1 MTKQSL
7 KIKSLL
13 TLIQNYQSL
22 LFAADSQKYLSELF
36 NIAKTLDTNLLA
48 AQEEGR
54 NLRIAIVGQM
64 KAGKSSFLNALL
76 FPVDVLPKAATPMT
90 AALTRISYAEKPYA
104 EIEFYSVDDW
114 NGIAQSANEY
124 HAQYQAIEQQ
134 LSQQQQENTPKSL
147 FGNMKK
153 IVPNKPII
161 IDPAMIQSQIS
172 EELRSC
178 RELVDMAQQ
187 LNLKQ
192 YLGTTK
198 RIEATS
204 LQELANEL
212 KNYVGSQGK
221 FTAITKMFS
230 IYIDD
235 ERLRG
240 IEIYD
245 TPGFNDPVI
254 SRGQQTRTFLG
265 QCDVVFLLS
274 IVSQFLTVSD
284 LRLLREQLTASGI
297 DSKAV
302 FLVGSQR
309 DLVFRMDR
317 QILTSAKLAAQR
329 YPEDVR
335 PQATIAAMMQLLDQK
350 IQQMTETQIMQHLNN
365 PDLDDASK
373 ALLSVIQGSK
383 PRLISALTWRIAE
396 DLPKLSSELQEQYD
410 ALCFDTGLNFD
421 VEQLKAFSNIIHL
434 RKVIEQQ
441 KERKQELTQAKVALL
456 LQGVEQRT
464 QAIQQELLKLIKE
477 KIDLLDSQSIDQLNV
492 QKQLIEKNLKNGRS
506 KIEYTIHQESSTVNH
521 QVRALSLQLQSER
534 QSFIS
539 ISISEDKKI
548 EYEQYEK
555 SGFWAGV
562 GRFFGMGGYGTREKI
577 IVTPYAQVQDSI
589 EQIETFGNTA
599 VGQLQ
604 RSLNSI
610 IDMPKL
616 RKNIVIAAINLFDTS
631 DPDFDVDFFKLQ
643 VSQCLE
649 SYEPPKLNLNV
660 SQVIDNIVAQ
670 FGLGKVTNS
679 EIQQLKQAHHLA
691 ISTLSEHIVQLTKQ
705 AEQALERYFEGMQQI
720 LVNKIIGEIQNN
732 LQGLIEQIEQKE
744 NTLENLH
751 QFRLTLS
758 SLNIT
763 S

>member
-1 MTKQSL
+1 MQSST
-7 KIKSLL
+7 IEPLL
-13 TLIQNYQSL
+13 TLIQNYQSV
-22 LFAADSQKYLSELF
+22 LFTSDSQKYFSELS
-36 NIAKTLDTNLLA
+36 NIAKTLDTNLLV

-76 FPVDVLPKAATPMT
+76 FPIDVLPKAATPMT
-90 AALTRISYAEKPYA
+90 AALTRIGYAEKPYA
-104 EIEFYSVDDW
+104 EIEFYSVNDW
-114 NGIAQSANEY
+114 DSINQAAEEY
-124 HAQYQAIEQQ
+124 HIQYRAIEQQ
-134 LSQQQQENTPKSL
+134 LSQEAPESLPKSL
-147 FGNMKK
+147 FGNIKK
-153 IVPNKPII
+153 IVPNKPKN
-161 IDPAMIQSQIS
+161 IDPAIIQSKIS

-178 RELVDMAQQ
+178 RELVDMARQ
-187 LNLKQ
+187 LNLQQ
-192 YLGTTK
+192 YLGTKK

-204 LQELANEL
+204 LVELANEL

-230 IYIDD
+230 IYIND
-235 ERLRG
+235 ERLHG

-317 QILTSAKLAAQR
+317 QILTDAKLLAQR
-329 YPEDVR
+329 YPVEVR
-335 PQATIAAMMQLLDQK
+335 PQATISAMMQLLDKK
-350 IQQMTETQIMQHLNN
+350 IQQMTETQIKQHLSN
-365 PDLDDASK
+365 PDLDEASK
-373 ALLSVIQGSK
+373 ALLTVIQSTE
-383 PRLISALTWRIAE
+383 PHLISALTWRIAE
-396 DLPKLSSELQEQYD
+396 DLPNLSSELQEQYD
-410 ALCFDTGLNFD
+410 ALCFDTSFNFN
-421 VEQLKAFSNIIHL
+421 VEQLEQFSNIIEL

-441 KERKQELTQAKVALL
+441 KERKQELTQAKVTLL
-456 LQGVEQRT
+456 LEGVQQRT
-464 QAIQQELLKLIKE
+464 QAIQQELLKLVND
-477 KIDLLDSQSIDQLNV
+477 KIDLLDNQSIEQLNT
-492 QKQLIEKNLKNGRS
+492 QKQIIEKNMKNGRS
-506 KIEYTIHQESSTVNH
+506 KLEYTIHEESKAVSH
-521 QVRALSLQLQSER
+521 QVRGLSLQLQTER
-534 QSFIS
+534 QAFLS
-539 ISISEDKKI
+539 ISISEDRKI

-562 GRFFGMGGYGTREKI
+562 ARFFGVGGTGTREKV

-589 EQIETFGNTA
+589 EQIETFGRTA

-616 RKNIVIAAINLFDTS
+616 RKNIVMAAINLFDTS

-649 SYEPPKLNLNV
+649 SYEPPKLNLDV
-660 SQVIDNIVAQ
+660 SQVVDRIVDK
-670 FGLGKVTNS
+670 FGIGKVTNS
-679 EIQQLKQAHHLA
+679 EIQQLKQAHHQA
-691 ISTLSEHIVQLTKQ
+691 ISTLSEHVVQLTKQ
-705 AEQALERYFEGMQQI
+705 AEHDLEQYFESMQQI

-732 LQGLIEQIEQKE
+732 LQGLIEHIEQKE

-751 QFRLTLS
+751 QFRLKLS

>member
-1 MTKQSL
+1 MTTQSL
-7 KIKSLL
+7 KIKPLL
-13 TLIQNYQSL
+13 TLIQNHQSL
-22 LFAADSQKYLSELF
+22 LFVSDSQKYLSELSS
-36 NIAKTLDTNLLA
+36 IAKTLDTNLLA

-90 AALTRISYAEKPYA
+90 AALTRIGYAEKPYA
-104 EIEFYSVDDW
+104 EIEFYSRDDW

-124 HAQYQAIEQQ
+124 HIQYRAIEQQ
-134 LSQQQQENTPKSL
+134 LSQQQDNTPTSM

-153 IVPNKPII
+153 LVPNKPKI
-161 IDPAMIQSQIS
+161 IDPAIIQSKIS

-187 LNLKQ
+187 LNLQQ

-230 IYIDD
+230 IYIND
-235 ERLRG
+235 ERLQG

-254 SRGQQTRTFLG
+254 SRGQQTRAFLG

-309 DLVFRMDR
+309 DLVFRMDK
-317 QILTSAKLAAQR
+317 QILTDAKLMAQQH
-329 YPEDVR
+329 PVEVR
-335 PQATIAAMMQLLDQK
+335 PQATIAAMMRLLDQK

-365 PDLDDASK
+365 PDLDEASK
-373 ALLSVIQGSK
+373 ALLSVIQSSQ
-383 PRLISALTWRIAE
+383 PHLISALTWRIAE
-396 DLPKLSSELQEQYD
+396 DLPNLSSELQEQYD
-410 ALCFDTGLNFD
+410 ALCFDTGFNFN
-421 VEQLKAFSNIIHL
+421 VEQLKHFSNIIQL
-434 RKVIEQQ
+434 RQVIEQQ

-464 QAIQQELLKLIKE
+464 QAIQQELLKLVEE
-477 KIDLLDSQSIDQLNV
+477 KIHLLDSQSIDQLNA

-506 KIEYTIHQESSTVNH
+506 KVDYAIHQESTTVNH

-534 QSFIS
+534 QAFLS

-562 GRFFGMGGYGTREKI
+562 GRFFGVGGYGTREKV

-589 EQIETFGNTA
+589 EQIGAFGRTA

-616 RKNIVIAAINLFDTS
+616 RKNIVMAAINLFDTS

-649 SYEPPKLNLNV
+649 SYEPPRLNLDMNHV
-660 SQVIDNIVAQ
+660 VDNIVAK

-679 EIQQLKQAHHLA
+679 DIQQLKQAHHQA

-705 AEQALERYFEGMQQI
+705 AEQDLEQYFEKMQQI

-732 LQGLIEQIEQKE
+732 LQSLIQHIEQKE
-744 NTLENLH
+744 NTLEDLN
-751 QFRLTLS
+751 QFERQLS
-758 SLNIT
+758 SLNMT
-763 S
+763 

>member
-1 MTKQSL
+1 MQSST
-7 KIKSLL
+7 IEPLL
-13 TLIQNYQSL
+13 TLIQNYQSV
-22 LFAADSQKYLSELF
+22 LFTSDSQKYFSELS
-36 NIAKTLDTNLLA
+36 NIAKTLDTNLLV

-76 FPVDVLPKAATPMT
+76 FPIDVLPKAATPMT
-90 AALTRISYAEKPYA
+90 AALTRIGYAEKPYA
-104 EIEFYSVDDW
+104 EIEFYSVNDW
-114 NGIAQSANEY
+114 DSINQAAEEY
-124 HAQYQAIEQQ
+124 HIQYRAIEQQ
-134 LSQQQQENTPKSL
+134 LSQEAPESLPKSL
-147 FGNMKK
+147 FGNIKK
-153 IVPNKPII
+153 IVPNKPKN
-161 IDPAMIQSQIS
+161 IDPAIIQSKIS

-178 RELVDMAQQ
+178 RELVDMARQ
-187 LNLKQ
+187 LNLQQ
-192 YLGTTK
+192 YLGTKK

-204 LQELANEL
+204 LVELANEL

-230 IYIDD
+230 IYIND
-235 ERLRG
+235 ERLHG

-317 QILTSAKLAAQR
+317 QILTDAKLLAQR
-329 YPEDVR
+329 YPVEVR
-335 PQATIAAMMQLLDQK
+335 PQATISAMMQLLDKK
-350 IQQMTETQIMQHLNN
+350 IQQMTETQIKQHLSN
-365 PDLDDASK
+365 PDLDEASK
-373 ALLSVIQGSK
+373 ALLTVIQSTE
-383 PRLISALTWRIAE
+383 PHLISALTWRIAE
-396 DLPKLSSELQEQYD
+396 DLPNLSSELQEQYD
-410 ALCFDTGLNFD
+410 ALCFDTSFNFN
-421 VEQLKAFSNIIHL
+421 VEQLEQFSNIIEL

-441 KERKQELTQAKVALL
+441 KERKQELTQAKVTLL
-456 LQGVEQRT
+456 LEGVQQRT
-464 QAIQQELLKLIKE
+464 QAIQQELLKLVND
-477 KIDLLDSQSIDQLNV
+477 KIDLLDNQSIEQLNT
-492 QKQLIEKNLKNGRS
+492 QKQIIEKNMKNGRS
-506 KIEYTIHQESSTVNH
+506 KLEYTIHEESKAVSH
-521 QVRALSLQLQSER
+521 QVRGLSLQLQTER
-534 QSFIS
+534 QAFLS
-539 ISISEDKKI
+539 ISISEDRKI

-562 GRFFGMGGYGTREKI
+562 ARFFGVGGTGTREKV

-589 EQIETFGNTA
+589 EQIETFGRTA

-616 RKNIVIAAINLFDTS
+616 RKNIVMAAINLFDTS

-649 SYEPPKLNLNV
+649 SYEPPKLNLDV
-660 SQVIDNIVAQ
+660 SQVVDRIVDK
-670 FGLGKVTNS
+670 FGIGKVTNS
-679 EIQQLKQAHHLA
+679 EIQQLKQAHHQA
-691 ISTLSEHIVQLTKQ
+691 ISTLSEHVVQLTKQ
-705 AEQALERYFEGMQQI
+705 AEHDLEQYFESMQQI
-720 LVNKIIGEIQNN
+720 LVNQIIGEIQNN
-732 LQGLIEQIEQKE
+732 LQDLIEQIEQKE

>member
-1 MTKQSL
+1 MTNQSL

-13 TLIQNYQSL
+13 SQIQNHQSL
-22 LFAADSQKYLSELF
+22 LFASDSQKYLSELS
-36 NIAKTLDTNLLA
+36 NMEKTLDTNMRA

-90 AALTRISYAEKPYA
+90 AALTRIGYAEKPYA

-114 NGIAQSANEY
+114 SGIAQSAIEY
-124 HAQYQAIEQQ
+124 HTQYRTVEQQ
-134 LSQQQQENTPKSL
+134 LSQEEHEQTPISL

-153 IVPNKPII
+153 LVPNKPKVIE
-161 IDPAMIQSQIS
+161 PALIQSKIS

-187 LNLKQ
+187 LNTQ
-192 YLGTTK
+192 EYLGTKK
-198 RIEATS
+198 RIEAAS
-204 LQELANEL
+204 LEDLASEL

-230 IYIDD
+230 IYIND

-254 SRGQQTRTFLG
+254 SRGQQTRAFLG

-297 DSKAV
+297 DNKAV

-317 QILTSAKLAAQR
+317 QILTDAKLMAQQH
-329 YPEDVR
+329 PVEVR
-335 PQATIAAMMQLLDQK
+335 PQATIAAMMRLLDQK

-365 PDLDDASK
+365 PDLDEASK
-373 ALLSVIQGSK
+373 ALLSVIQSSK
-383 PRLISALTWRIAE
+383 PHLISALTWRIAE
-396 DLPKLSSELQEQYD
+396 DLPNLSSELQEQYD
-410 ALCFDTGLNFD
+410 ALCFDTSFNFNA
-421 VEQLKAFSNIIHL
+421 EQLKQFSNIIQL
-434 RKVIEQQ
+434 RQVIEQQ
-441 KERKQELTQAKVALL
+441 KERKQELTQAKVNLL
-456 LQGVEQRT
+456 LQGVDQRT
-464 QAIQQELLKLIKE
+464 QAIQQNLLELVE
-477 KIDLLDSQSIDQLNV
+477 DKIGLLDSQSIEQLNI

-506 KIEYTIHQESSTVNH
+506 KIEYAIHQESSTVNH

-534 QSFIS
+534 QAFLS
-539 ISISEDKKI
+539 ISISEDRKI

-555 SGFWAGV
+555 SGFWSGV
-562 GRFFGMGGYGTREKI
+562 ARFFGAGGYGTREKI

-679 EIQQLKQAHHLA
+679 EIQQLKQAHHQA

-720 LVNKIIGEIQNN
+720 LVNKIIGEIQIN
-732 LQGLIEQIEQKE
+732 LQSLMQQIAEKE
-744 NTLENLH
+744 NTLENLN
-751 QFRLTLS
+751 QFERQLS
-758 SLNIT
+758 SLNMT
-763 S
+763 

>member
-1 MTKQSL
+1 MTTQSL
-7 KIKSLL
+7 KIKPLL
-13 TLIQNYQSL
+13 TLIQNHQSL
-22 LFAADSQKYLSELF
+22 LFASDSQKYLSELSS
-36 NIAKTLDTNLLA
+36 IAKTLDTNLLA

-90 AALTRISYAEKPYA
+90 AALTRIGYAEKPYA
-104 EIEFYSVDDW
+104 EIEFYSRDDW

-124 HAQYQAIEQQ
+124 HIQYRVIEQQ
-134 LSQQQQENTPKSL
+134 LSQQQEHIPTSM

-153 IVPNKPII
+153 LVPNKPKI
-161 IDPAMIQSQIS
+161 IDPAIIQSKIS

-187 LNLKQ
+187 LNLQQ

-230 IYIDD
+230 IYIND
-235 ERLRG
+235 ERLQG

-254 SRGQQTRTFLG
+254 SRGQQTRAFLG

-317 QILTSAKLAAQR
+317 QILTDAKLMAQQH
-329 YPEDVR
+329 PVEVR
-335 PQATIAAMMQLLDQK
+335 PQATIAAMMRLLDQK

-365 PDLDDASK
+365 PDLDEASK
-373 ALLSVIQGSK
+373 ALLSVIQSSQ
-383 PRLISALTWRIAE
+383 PHLISALTWRIAE
-396 DLPKLSSELQEQYD
+396 ELPNLSSELQEQYD
-410 ALCFDTGLNFD
+410 ALCFDTGFNFN
-421 VEQLKAFSNIIHL
+421 VEQLKHFSNITQL
-434 RKVIEQQ
+434 RQVIEQQ

-464 QAIQQELLKLIKE
+464 QAIQQELLKLVEE
-477 KIDLLDSQSIDQLNV
+477 KIHLLDSQSIDQLNA

-506 KIEYTIHQESSTVNH
+506 KVDYAIHQESTTVNH

-534 QSFIS
+534 QAFLS
-539 ISISEDKKI
+539 ISISEDRKI

-562 GRFFGMGGYGTREKI
+562 GRFFGVGGYGTREKV

-589 EQIETFGNTA
+589 EQIEAFGRTA

-616 RKNIVIAAINLFDTS
+616 RKNIVMAAINLFDTS

-649 SYEPPKLNLNV
+649 SYESPRLNLDMNHV
-660 SQVIDNIVAQ
+660 VDNIVAK

-679 EIQQLKQAHHLA
+679 DIQQLKQAHHQA

-705 AEQALERYFEGMQQI
+705 AEQDLEQYFEKMQQI

-732 LQGLIEQIEQKE
+732 LQSLIQHIEQKE
-744 NTLENLH
+744 NTLEDLN
-751 QFRLTLS
+751 QFERQLS
-758 SLNIT
+758 SLNMT
-763 S
+763 

>member
-1 MTKQSL
+1 MQSST
-7 KIKSLL
+7 IEPLL
-13 TLIQNYQSL
+13 TLIQNYQSV
-22 LFAADSQKYLSELF
+22 LFTSDSQKYFSELS
-36 NIAKTLDTNLLA
+36 NIAKTLDTNLLV

-76 FPVDVLPKAATPMT
+76 FPIDVLPKAATPMT
-90 AALTRISYAEKPYA
+90 AALTRIGYAEKPYA
-104 EIEFYSVDDW
+104 EIEFYSVNDW
-114 NGIAQSANEY
+114 DSINQAAEEY
-124 HAQYQAIEQQ
+124 HIQYRAIEQQ
-134 LSQQQQENTPKSL
+134 LSQEAPESLPKSL
-147 FGNMKK
+147 FGNIKK
-153 IVPNKPII
+153 IVPNKPKN
-161 IDPAMIQSQIS
+161 IDPAIIQSKIS

-178 RELVDMAQQ
+178 RELVDMARQ
-187 LNLKQ
+187 LNLQQ
-192 YLGTTK
+192 YLGTKK

-204 LQELANEL
+204 LVELANEL

-230 IYIDD
+230 IYIND
-235 ERLRG
+235 ERLHG

-317 QILTSAKLAAQR
+317 QILTDAKLLAQR
-329 YPEDVR
+329 YPVEVR
-335 PQATIAAMMQLLDQK
+335 PQATISAMMQLLDKK
-350 IQQMTETQIMQHLNN
+350 IQQMTETQIKQHLSN
-365 PDLDDASK
+365 PDLDEASK
-373 ALLSVIQGSK
+373 ALLTVIQSTE
-383 PRLISALTWRIAE
+383 PHLISALTWRIAE
-396 DLPKLSSELQEQYD
+396 DLPNLSSELQEQYD
-410 ALCFDTGLNFD
+410 ALCFDTSFNFN
-421 VEQLKAFSNIIHL
+421 VEQLKQFSNIIEL

-441 KERKQELTQAKVALL
+441 KERKQELTQAKVTLL
-456 LQGVEQRT
+456 LEGVQQRT
-464 QAIQQELLKLIKE
+464 QAIQQELLKLVND
-477 KIDLLDSQSIDQLNV
+477 KIDLLDNQSIEQLNT
-492 QKQLIEKNLKNGRS
+492 QKQIIEKNMKNGRS
-506 KIEYTIHQESSTVNH
+506 KLEYTIHEESKAVSH
-521 QVRALSLQLQSER
+521 QVRGLSLQLQTER
-534 QSFIS
+534 QAFLS
-539 ISISEDKKI
+539 ISISEDRKI

-562 GRFFGMGGYGTREKI
+562 ARFFGVGGTGTREKV

-589 EQIETFGNTA
+589 EQIETFGRTA

-616 RKNIVIAAINLFDTS
+616 RKNIVMAAINLFDTS

-649 SYEPPKLNLNV
+649 SYEPPKLNLDV
-660 SQVIDNIVAQ
+660 SQVVDRIVDK
-670 FGLGKVTNS
+670 FGIGKVTNS
-679 EIQQLKQAHHLA
+679 EIQQLKQAHHQA
-691 ISTLSEHIVQLTKQ
+691 ISTLSEHVVQLTKQ
-705 AEQALERYFEGMQQI
+705 AEHDLEQYFESMQQI

-732 LQGLIEQIEQKE
+732 LQGLIEHIEQKE

-751 QFRLTLS
+751 QFRLKLS

>member
-1 MTKQSL
+1 MQSST
-7 KIKSLL
+7 IEPLL
-13 TLIQNYQSL
+13 TLIQNYQSV
-22 LFAADSQKYLSELF
+22 LFTSDSQKYFSELS
-36 NIAKTLDTNLLA
+36 NIAKTLDTNLLV

-76 FPVDVLPKAATPMT
+76 FPIDVLPKAATPMT
-90 AALTRISYAEKPYA
+90 AALTRIGYAEKPYA
-104 EIEFYSVDDW
+104 EIEFYSVNDW
-114 NGIAQSANEY
+114 DSINQAAEEY
-124 HAQYQAIEQQ
+124 HIQYRAIEQQ
-134 LSQQQQENTPKSL
+134 LSQEAPESLPKSL
-147 FGNMKK
+147 FGNIKK
-153 IVPNKPII
+153 IVPNKPKN
-161 IDPAMIQSQIS
+161 IDPAIIQSKIS

-178 RELVDMAQQ
+178 RELVDMARQ
-187 LNLKQ
+187 LNSQQ
-192 YLGTTK
+192 YLGTKK

-204 LQELANEL
+204 LVELANEL

-230 IYIDD
+230 IYIND
-235 ERLRG
+235 ERLHG

-317 QILTSAKLAAQR
+317 QILTDAKLLAQR
-329 YPEDVR
+329 YPVEVR
-335 PQATIAAMMQLLDQK
+335 PQATISAMMQLLDKK
-350 IQQMTETQIMQHLNN
+350 IQQMTETQIKQHLSN
-365 PDLDDASK
+365 PDLDEASK
-373 ALLSVIQGSK
+373 ALLTVIQSTE
-383 PRLISALTWRIAE
+383 PHLISALTWRIAE
-396 DLPKLSSELQEQYD
+396 DLPNLSSELQEQYD
-410 ALCFDTGLNFD
+410 ALCFDTSFNFN
-421 VEQLKAFSNIIHL
+421 VEQLKQFSNIIEL

-441 KERKQELTQAKVALL
+441 KERKQELTQAKVTLL
-456 LQGVEQRT
+456 LEGVQQRT
-464 QAIQQELLKLIKE
+464 QAIQQELLKLVND
-477 KIDLLDSQSIDQLNV
+477 KIDLLDNQSIEQLNT
-492 QKQLIEKNLKNGRS
+492 QKQIIEKNMKNGRS
-506 KIEYTIHQESSTVNH
+506 KLEYTIHEESKAVSH
-521 QVRALSLQLQSER
+521 QVRGLSLQLQTER
-534 QSFIS
+534 QAFLS
-539 ISISEDKKI
+539 ISISEDRKI

-562 GRFFGMGGYGTREKI
+562 ARFFGVGGTGTREKV

-589 EQIETFGNTA
+589 EQIETFGRTA

-616 RKNIVIAAINLFDTS
+616 RKNIVMAAINLFDTS

-649 SYEPPKLNLNV
+649 SYEPPKLNLDV
-660 SQVIDNIVAQ
+660 SQVVDRIVDK
-670 FGLGKVTNS
+670 FGIGKVTNS
-679 EIQQLKQAHHLA
+679 EIQQLKQAHHQA
-691 ISTLSEHIVQLTKQ
+691 ISTLSEHVVQLTKQ
-705 AEQALERYFEGMQQI
+705 AEHDLEQYFESMQQI

-732 LQGLIEQIEQKE
+732 LQGLIEHIEQKE

-751 QFRLTLS
+751 QFRLKLS

>member
-1 MTKQSL
+1 MQSST
-7 KIKSLL
+7 IEPLL
-13 TLIQNYQSL
+13 TLIQNYQSV
-22 LFAADSQKYLSELF
+22 LFTSDSQKYFSELS
-36 NIAKTLDTNLLA
+36 NIAKTLDTNLLV

-76 FPVDVLPKAATPMT
+76 FPIDVLPKAATPMT
-90 AALTRISYAEKPYA
+90 AALTRIGYAEKPYA
-104 EIEFYSVDDW
+104 EIEFYSVNDW
-114 NGIAQSANEY
+114 DSINQAAEEY
-124 HAQYQAIEQQ
+124 HIQYRAIEQQ
-134 LSQQQQENTPKSL
+134 LSQEAPESLPKSL
-147 FGNMKK
+147 FGNIKK
-153 IVPNKPII
+153 IVPNKPKN
-161 IDPAMIQSQIS
+161 IDPAIIQSKIS

-178 RELVDMAQQ
+178 RELVDMARQ
-187 LNLKQ
+187 LNSQQ
-192 YLGTTK
+192 YLGTKK

-204 LQELANEL
+204 LVELANEL

-230 IYIDD
+230 IYIND
-235 ERLRG
+235 ERLHG

-317 QILTSAKLAAQR
+317 QILTDAKLLAQR
-329 YPEDVR
+329 YPVEVR
-335 PQATIAAMMQLLDQK
+335 PQATISAMMQLLDKK
-350 IQQMTETQIMQHLNN
+350 IQQMTETQIKQHLSN
-365 PDLDDASK
+365 PDLDEASK
-373 ALLSVIQGSK
+373 ALLTVIQSTE
-383 PRLISALTWRIAE
+383 PHLISALTWRIAE
-396 DLPKLSSELQEQYD
+396 DLPNLSSELQEQYD
-410 ALCFDTGLNFD
+410 ALCFDTSFNFN
-421 VEQLKAFSNIIHL
+421 VEQLKQFSNIIEL

-441 KERKQELTQAKVALL
+441 KERKQELTQAKVTLL
-456 LQGVEQRT
+456 LEGVQQRT
-464 QAIQQELLKLIKE
+464 QAIQQELLKLVND
-477 KIDLLDSQSIDQLNV
+477 KIDLLDNQSIEQLNT
-492 QKQLIEKNLKNGRS
+492 QKQIIEKNMKNGRS
-506 KIEYTIHQESSTVNH
+506 KLEYTIHEESKAVSH
-521 QVRALSLQLQSER
+521 QVRGLSLQLQTER
-534 QSFIS
+534 QAFLS
-539 ISISEDKKI
+539 ISISEDRKI

-562 GRFFGMGGYGTREKI
+562 ARFFGVGGTGTREKV

-589 EQIETFGNTA
+589 EQIETFGRTA

-616 RKNIVIAAINLFDTS
+616 RKNIVMAAINLFDTS
-631 DPDFDVDFFKLQ
+631 DPGFDVDFFKLQ

-649 SYEPPKLNLNV
+649 SYEPPKLNLDV
-660 SQVIDNIVAQ
+660 SQVVDRIVDK
-670 FGLGKVTNS
+670 FGIGKVTNS
-679 EIQQLKQAHHLA
+679 EIQQLKQAHHQA
-691 ISTLSEHIVQLTKQ
+691 ISTLSEHVVQLTKQ
-705 AEQALERYFEGMQQI
+705 AEHDLEQYFESMQQI

-732 LQGLIEQIEQKE
+732 LQGLIEHIEQKE

-751 QFRLTLS
+751 QFRLKLS

>member
-1 MTKQSL
+1 MQSST
-7 KIKSLL
+7 IEPLL
-13 TLIQNYQSL
+13 TLIQNYQSV
-22 LFAADSQKYLSELF
+22 LFTSDSQKYFSELS
-36 NIAKTLDTNLLA
+36 NIAKTLDTNLLV

-76 FPVDVLPKAATPMT
+76 FPIDVLPKAATPMT
-90 AALTRISYAEKPYA
+90 AALTRIGYAEKPYA
-104 EIEFYSVDDW
+104 EIEFYSVNDW
-114 NGIAQSANEY
+114 DSINQAAEEY
-124 HAQYQAIEQQ
+124 HIQYRAIEQQ
-134 LSQQQQENTPKSL
+134 LSQEAPESLPKSL
-147 FGNMKK
+147 FGNIKK
-153 IVPNKPII
+153 IVPNKPKN
-161 IDPAMIQSQIS
+161 IDPAIIQSKIS

-178 RELVDMAQQ
+178 RELVDMARQ
-187 LNLKQ
+187 LNLQQ
-192 YLGTTK
+192 YLGTKK

-204 LQELANEL
+204 LVELANEL

-230 IYIDD
+230 IYIND
-235 ERLRG
+235 ERLHG

-274 IVSQFLTVSD
+274 IGSQFLTVSD

-317 QILTSAKLAAQR
+317 QILTDAKLLAQR
-329 YPEDVR
+329 YPVEVR
-335 PQATIAAMMQLLDQK
+335 PQATISAMMQLLDKK
-350 IQQMTETQIMQHLNN
+350 IQQMTETQIKQHLSN
-365 PDLDDASK
+365 PDLDEASK
-373 ALLSVIQGSK
+373 ALLTVIQSTE
-383 PRLISALTWRIAE
+383 PHLISALTWRIAE
-396 DLPKLSSELQEQYD
+396 DLPNLSSELQEQYD
-410 ALCFDTGLNFD
+410 ALCFDTSFNFN
-421 VEQLKAFSNIIHL
+421 VEQLEQFSNIIEL

-441 KERKQELTQAKVALL
+441 KERKQELTQAKVTLL
-456 LQGVEQRT
+456 LEGVQQRT
-464 QAIQQELLKLIKE
+464 QAIQQELLKLVND
-477 KIDLLDSQSIDQLNV
+477 KIDLLDNQSIEQLNT
-492 QKQLIEKNLKNGRS
+492 QKQIIEKKMKNGRS
-506 KIEYTIHQESSTVNH
+506 KLEYTIHEESKAVSH
-521 QVRALSLQLQSER
+521 QVRGLSLQLQTER
-534 QSFIS
+534 QAFLS
-539 ISISEDKKI
+539 ISISEDRKI

-562 GRFFGMGGYGTREKI
+562 ARFFGVGGTGTREKV

-589 EQIETFGNTA
+589 EQIETFGRTA

-616 RKNIVIAAINLFDTS
+616 RKNIVMAAINLFDTS

-649 SYEPPKLNLNV
+649 SYEPPKLNLDV
-660 SQVIDNIVAQ
+660 SQVVDRIVDK
-670 FGLGKVTNS
+670 FGIGKVTNS
-679 EIQQLKQAHHLA
+679 EIQQLKQAHHQA
-691 ISTLSEHIVQLTKQ
+691 ISTLSEHVVQLTKQ
-705 AEQALERYFEGMQQI
+705 AEHDLEQYFESMQQI

-732 LQGLIEQIEQKE
+732 LQGLIEHIEQKE

-751 QFRLTLS
+751 QFRLKLS

>member
-705 AEQALERYFEGMQQI
+705 AEQALELYFEGMQQI

>member
-235 ERLRG
+235 
-240 IEIYD
+240 D
-245 TPGFNDPVI
+245 
-254 SRGQQTRTFLG
+254 
-265 QCDVVFLLS
+265 
-274 IVSQFLTVSD
+274 
-284 LRLLREQLTASGI
+284 
-297 DSKAV
+297 
-302 FLVGSQR
+302 
-309 DLVFRMDR
+309 
-317 QILTSAKLAAQR
+317 
-329 YPEDVR
+329 
-335 PQATIAAMMQLLDQK
+335 
-350 IQQMTETQIMQHLNN
+350 
-365 PDLDDASK
+365 
-373 ALLSVIQGSK
+373 
-383 PRLISALTWRIAE
+383 
-396 DLPKLSSELQEQYD
+396 
-410 ALCFDTGLNFD
+410 
-421 VEQLKAFSNIIHL
+421 
-434 RKVIEQQ
+434 
-441 KERKQELTQAKVALL
+441 
-456 LQGVEQRT
+456 
-464 QAIQQELLKLIKE
+464 
-477 KIDLLDSQSIDQLNV
+477 
-492 QKQLIEKNLKNGRS
+492 
-506 KIEYTIHQESSTVNH
+506 
-521 QVRALSLQLQSER
+521 
-534 QSFIS
+534 
-539 ISISEDKKI
+539 
-548 EYEQYEK
+548 
-555 SGFWAGV
+555 
-562 GRFFGMGGYGTREKI
+562 
-577 IVTPYAQVQDSI
+577 
-589 EQIETFGNTA
+589 
-599 VGQLQ
+599 
-604 RSLNSI
+604 
-610 IDMPKL
+610 
-616 RKNIVIAAINLFDTS
+616 
-631 DPDFDVDFFKLQ
+631 
-643 VSQCLE
+643 
-649 SYEPPKLNLNV
+649 
-660 SQVIDNIVAQ
+660 
-670 FGLGKVTNS
+670 
-679 EIQQLKQAHHLA
+679 
-691 ISTLSEHIVQLTKQ
+691 
-705 AEQALERYFEGMQQI
+705 
-720 LVNKIIGEIQNN
+720 
-732 LQGLIEQIEQKE
+732 
-744 NTLENLH
+744 
-751 QFRLTLS
+751 FRL
-758 SLNIT
+758 
-763 S
+763 

>member
-1 MTKQSL
+1 MQSST
-7 KIKSLL
+7 IEPLL
-13 TLIQNYQSL
+13 TLIQNYQSV
-22 LFAADSQKYLSELF
+22 LFTSDSQKYFSELS
-36 NIAKTLDTNLLA
+36 NIAKTLDTNLLV

-76 FPVDVLPKAATPMT
+76 FPIDVLPKAATPMT
-90 AALTRISYAEKPYA
+90 AALTRIGYAEKPYA
-104 EIEFYSVDDW
+104 EIEFYSVNDW
-114 NGIAQSANEY
+114 DSINQAAEEY
-124 HAQYQAIEQQ
+124 HIQYRAIEQQ
-134 LSQQQQENTPKSL
+134 LSQEAPESLPKSL
-147 FGNMKK
+147 FGNIKK
-153 IVPNKPII
+153 IVPNKPKN
-161 IDPAMIQSQIS
+161 IDPAIIQSKIS

-178 RELVDMAQQ
+178 RELVDMARQ
-187 LNLKQ
+187 LNLQQ
-192 YLGTTK
+192 YLGTKK

-204 LQELANEL
+204 LVELANEL

-230 IYIDD
+230 IYIND
-235 ERLRG
+235 ERLHG

-317 QILTSAKLAAQR
+317 QILTDAKLLAQR
-329 YPEDVR
+329 YPVEVR
-335 PQATIAAMMQLLDQK
+335 PQATISAMMQLLDKK
-350 IQQMTETQIMQHLNN
+350 IQQMTETQIKQHLSN
-365 PDLDDASK
+365 PDLDEASK
-373 ALLSVIQGSK
+373 ALLTVIQSTE
-383 PRLISALTWRIAE
+383 PHLISALTWRIAE
-396 DLPKLSSELQEQYD
+396 DLPNLSSELQEQYD
-410 ALCFDTGLNFD
+410 ALCFDTSFNFN
-421 VEQLKAFSNIIHL
+421 VEQLEQFSNIIEL

-441 KERKQELTQAKVALL
+441 KERKQELTQAKVTLL
-456 LQGVEQRT
+456 LEGVQQRT
-464 QAIQQELLKLIKE
+464 QAIQQELLKLVND
-477 KIDLLDSQSIDQLNV
+477 KIDLLDNQSIEQLNT
-492 QKQLIEKNLKNGRS
+492 QKQIIEKNMKNGRS
-506 KIEYTIHQESSTVNH
+506 KLEYTIHEESKAVSH
-521 QVRALSLQLQSER
+521 QVRGLSLQLQTER
-534 QSFIS
+534 QAFLS
-539 ISISEDKKI
+539 ISISEDRKI

-562 GRFFGMGGYGTREKI
+562 ARFFGVGGTGTREKV

-589 EQIETFGNTA
+589 EQIETFGRTA

-616 RKNIVIAAINLFDTS
+616 RKNIVMAAINLFDTS

-649 SYEPPKLNLNV
+649 SYEPPKLNLDV
-660 SQVIDNIVAQ
+660 SQVVDRIVDK
-670 FGLGKVTNS
+670 FDIGKVTNS
-679 EIQQLKQAHHLA
+679 EIQQLKQAHHQA
-691 ISTLSEHIVQLTKQ
+691 ISTLSEHVVQLTKQ
-705 AEQALERYFEGMQQI
+705 AEHDLEQYFESMQQI

-732 LQGLIEQIEQKE
+732 LQGLIEHIEQKE

-751 QFRLTLS
+751 QFRLKLS

>member
-1 MTKQSL
+1 MQSPT
-7 KIKSLL
+7 IKPLL
-13 TLIQNYQSL
+13 TLIQNHQSL
-22 LFAADSQKYLSELF
+22 LFASDSQKYFSELS
-36 NIAKTLDTNLLA
+36 NMAKMLDINLLA

-76 FPVDVLPKAATPMT
+76 FPIDVLPKAATPMT
-90 AALTRISYAEKPYA
+90 AALTRIGYAEKPYA
-104 EIEFYSVDDW
+104 EIEFYSVNDW
-114 NGIAQSANEY
+114 DSINQAAEEY
-124 HAQYQAIEQQ
+124 HIQYRAIEQQ
-134 LSQQQQENTPKSL
+134 LSQEEQESMPKSL

-153 IVPNKPII
+153 IVPNKPKN
-161 IDPAMIQSQIS
+161 IDPAIIQSQIS
-172 EELRSC
+172 EEFRSC
-178 RELVDMAQQ
+178 RELVDMAHQ
-187 LNLKQ
+187 LNLQQ
-192 YLGTTK
+192 YLGTKK

-204 LQELANEL
+204 LVELANEL

-230 IYIDD
+230 IYIND
-235 ERLRG
+235 ERLHG

-317 QILTSAKLAAQR
+317 QILTDAKLLAQR
-329 YPEDVR
+329 YPVEVR
-335 PQATIAAMMQLLDQK
+335 AQATISAMMQLLDKK
-350 IQQMTETQIMQHLNN
+350 IQQMTETQIKQHLNN
-365 PDLDDASK
+365 PDLDEASK
-373 ALLSVIQGSK
+373 SLLTVIQSTK
-383 PRLISALTWRIAE
+383 PHLISALTWRIAE
-396 DLPKLSSELQEQYD
+396 DLPNLSSELQEQYD
-410 ALCFDTGLNFD
+410 ALCFDTSFNFN
-421 VEQLKAFSNIIHL
+421 VEQLEQFSNIIEL

-441 KERKQELTQAKVALL
+441 KERKQELTQAKVTLL
-456 LQGVEQRT
+456 LEGVQQRT
-464 QAIQQELLKLIKE
+464 QAIQQELLKLVND
-477 KIDLLDSQSIDQLNV
+477 KIDLLDNQSIEQLNT
-492 QKQLIEKNLKNGRS
+492 QKQIIEKNMKNGRS
-506 KIEYTIHQESSTVNH
+506 KLEYTIHEESKAVSH
-521 QVRALSLQLQSER
+521 QVRGLSLQLQTER
-534 QSFIS
+534 QAFLS
-539 ISISEDKKI
+539 ISISEDRKI

-562 GRFFGMGGYGTREKI
+562 ARFFGVGGTGTREKV

-589 EQIETFGNTA
+589 EQIETFGRTA

-616 RKNIVIAAINLFDTS
+616 RKNIVMAAINLFDTS

-649 SYEPPKLNLNV
+649 SYEPPKLNLDV
-660 SQVIDNIVAQ
+660 SQVVDRIVDK
-670 FGLGKVTNS
+670 FGIGKVTNS
-679 EIQQLKQAHHLA
+679 EIQQLKQAHHQA
-691 ISTLSEHIVQLTKQ
+691 ISTLSEHVVQLTKQ
-705 AEQALERYFEGMQQI
+705 AEHDLEQYFESMQQI

-732 LQGLIEQIEQKE
+732 LQGLIEHIEQKE

-751 QFRLTLS
+751 QFRLKLS

>member
-1 MTKQSL
+1 MQSP
-7 KIKSLL
+7 KIKPLL
-13 TLIQNYQSL
+13 TLIQNHQSL
-22 LFAADSQKYLSELF
+22 LFASDSQKYFSELS
-36 NIAKTLDTNLLA
+36 NMAKTLDTNLLV

-76 FPVDVLPKAATPMT
+76 FPIDVLPKAATPMT
-90 AALTRISYAEKPYA
+90 AALTRIGYAEKPYA
-104 EIEFYSVDDW
+104 EIEFYSVNDW
-114 NGIAQSANEY
+114 DSINQAAEEY
-124 HAQYQAIEQQ
+124 HIQYRAIEQQ
-134 LSQQQQENTPKSL
+134 LSQEAPESLPKSL
-147 FGNMKK
+147 FGNIKK
-153 IVPNKPII
+153 IVPNKPKN
-161 IDPAMIQSQIS
+161 IDPAIIQSKIS

-178 RELVDMAQQ
+178 RELVDMARQ
-187 LNLKQ
+187 LNLQQ
-192 YLGTTK
+192 YLGTKK

-204 LQELANEL
+204 LVELANEL

-230 IYIDD
+230 IYIND
-235 ERLRG
+235 ERLHG

-317 QILTSAKLAAQR
+317 QILTDAKLLAQR
-329 YPEDVR
+329 YPVEVR
-335 PQATIAAMMQLLDQK
+335 PQATISAMMQLLDKK
-350 IQQMTETQIMQHLNN
+350 IQQMTETQIKQHLSN
-365 PDLDDASK
+365 PDLDEASK
-373 ALLSVIQGSK
+373 ALLTVIQSTE
-383 PRLISALTWRIAE
+383 PHLISALTWRIAE
-396 DLPKLSSELQEQYD
+396 DLPNLSSELQEQYD
-410 ALCFDTGLNFD
+410 ALCFDTSFNFN
-421 VEQLKAFSNIIHL
+421 VEQLEQFSNIIEL

-441 KERKQELTQAKVALL
+441 KERKQELTQAKVTLL
-456 LQGVEQRT
+456 LEGVQQRT
-464 QAIQQELLKLIKE
+464 QAIQQELLKLVND
-477 KIDLLDSQSIDQLNV
+477 KIDLLDNQSIEQLNT
-492 QKQLIEKNLKNGRS
+492 QKQIIEKNMKNGRS
-506 KIEYTIHQESSTVNH
+506 KLEYTIHEESKAVSH
-521 QVRALSLQLQSER
+521 QVRGLSLQLQTER
-534 QSFIS
+534 QAFLS
-539 ISISEDKKI
+539 ISISENRKI

-562 GRFFGMGGYGTREKI
+562 ARFFGVGGTGTREKV

-589 EQIETFGNTA
+589 EQIETFGRTA

-616 RKNIVIAAINLFDTS
+616 RKNIVMAAINLFDTS

-649 SYEPPKLNLNV
+649 SYEPPKLNLDV
-660 SQVIDNIVAQ
+660 SQVVDRIVDK
-670 FGLGKVTNS
+670 FGIGKVTNS
-679 EIQQLKQAHHLA
+679 EIQQLKQAHHQA
-691 ISTLSEHIVQLTKQ
+691 ISTLSEHVVQLTKQ
-705 AEQALERYFEGMQQI
+705 AEHDLEQYFESMQQI

-732 LQGLIEQIEQKE
+732 LQGLIEHIEQKE

-751 QFRLTLS
+751 QFRLKLS

>member
-1 MTKQSL
+1 MQSST
-7 KIKSLL
+7 IEPLL
-13 TLIQNYQSL
+13 TLIQNYQSV
-22 LFAADSQKYLSELF
+22 LFTSDSQKYFSELS
-36 NIAKTLDTNLLA
+36 NIAKTLDTNLLV

-76 FPVDVLPKAATPMT
+76 FPIDVLPKAATPMT
-90 AALTRISYAEKPYA
+90 AALTRIGYAEKPYA
-104 EIEFYSVDDW
+104 EIEFYSVNDW
-114 NGIAQSANEY
+114 DSINQAAEEY
-124 HAQYQAIEQQ
+124 HIQYRAIEQQ
-134 LSQQQQENTPKSL
+134 LSQEAPESLPKSL
-147 FGNMKK
+147 FGNIKK
-153 IVPNKPII
+153 IVPNKPKN
-161 IDPAMIQSQIS
+161 IDPAIIQSKIS

-178 RELVDMAQQ
+178 RELVDMARQ
-187 LNLKQ
+187 LNLQQ
-192 YLGTTK
+192 YLGTKK

-204 LQELANEL
+204 LVELANEL

-230 IYIDD
+230 IYIND
-235 ERLRG
+235 ERLHG

-317 QILTSAKLAAQR
+317 QILTDAKLLAQR
-329 YPEDVR
+329 YPVEVR
-335 PQATIAAMMQLLDQK
+335 PQATISAMMQLLDKK
-350 IQQMTETQIMQHLNN
+350 IQQMTETQIKQHLSN
-365 PDLDDASK
+365 PDLDEASK
-373 ALLSVIQGSK
+373 ALLTVIQSTE
-383 PRLISALTWRIAE
+383 PHLISALTWRIAE
-396 DLPKLSSELQEQYD
+396 DLPNLSSELQEQYD
-410 ALCFDTGLNFD
+410 ALCFDTSFNFN
-421 VEQLKAFSNIIHL
+421 VEQLEQFSNIIEL

-441 KERKQELTQAKVALL
+441 KERKQELTQAKVTLL
-456 LQGVEQRT
+456 LEGVQQRT
-464 QAIQQELLKLIKE
+464 QAIQQELLKLVND
-477 KIDLLDSQSIDQLNV
+477 KIDLLDNQSIEQLNT
-492 QKQLIEKNLKNGRS
+492 QKQIIEKNMKNGRS
-506 KIEYTIHQESSTVNH
+506 KLEYTIHEESKAVSH
-521 QVRALSLQLQSER
+521 QVRGLSLQLQTER
-534 QSFIS
+534 QAFLS
-539 ISISEDKKI
+539 ISISEDRKI

-562 GRFFGMGGYGTREKI
+562 ARFFGVGGTGTREKV

-589 EQIETFGNTA
+589 EQIETFGRTA

-616 RKNIVIAAINLFDTS
+616 RKNIVMAAINLFDTS

-649 SYEPPKLNLNV
+649 SYEPPKLNLDV
-660 SQVIDNIVAQ
+660 SQVVDRIVDK
-670 FGLGKVTNS
+670 FGIGKVTNS
-679 EIQQLKQAHHLA
+679 EIQQLKQAHHQA
-691 ISTLSEHIVQLTKQ
+691 VSTLSEHVVQLTKQ
-705 AEQALERYFEGMQQI
+705 AEHDLEQYFESMQQI

-732 LQGLIEQIEQKE
+732 LQGLIEHIEQKE

-751 QFRLTLS
+751 QFRLKLS

>member
-1 MTKQSL
+1 MQSP
-7 KIKSLL
+7 KIKPLL
-13 TLIQNYQSL
+13 TLIQNHQSL
-22 LFAADSQKYLSELF
+22 LFASDSQKYFSELS
-36 NIAKTLDTNLLA
+36 NMAKMLDINLLA

-76 FPVDVLPKAATPMT
+76 FPIDVLPKAATPMT
-90 AALTRISYAEKPYA
+90 AALTRIGYAEKPYA
-104 EIEFYSVDDW
+104 EIEFYSVNDW
-114 NGIAQSANEY
+114 DSINQAAEEY
-124 HAQYQAIEQQ
+124 HIQYRAIEQQ
-134 LSQQQQENTPKSL
+134 LSQEEQESMPKSL

-153 IVPNKPII
+153 IAPNKPKN
-161 IDPAMIQSQIS
+161 IDPVIIQSQIS

-178 RELVDMAQQ
+178 RELVDMAHQ
-187 LNLKQ
+187 LNLQK
-192 YLGTTK
+192 YLGTKK
-198 RIEATS
+198 RIEASS
-204 LQELANEL
+204 LVELANEL

-230 IYIDD
+230 IYIND
-235 ERLRG
+235 ERLHG

-317 QILTSAKLAAQR
+317 QILTDAKLLAQR
-329 YPEDVR
+329 YPVEVR
-335 PQATIAAMMQLLDQK
+335 PQATISAMMQLLDKK
-350 IQQMTETQIMQHLNN
+350 IQQMTETQIKQHLNN
-365 PDLDDASK
+365 PDLDEASK
-373 ALLSVIQGSK
+373 SLLTVIQSTK
-383 PRLISALTWRIAE
+383 PHLISALTWRIAE
-396 DLPKLSSELQEQYD
+396 DLPNLSSELQEQYD
-410 ALCFDTGLNFD
+410 ALCFDTSFNFN
-421 VEQLKAFSNIIHL
+421 VEQLKQFSNIIEL
-434 RKVIEQQ
+434 RQVIEQQ

-456 LQGVEQRT
+456 LEGVQQRT
-464 QAIQQELLKLIKE
+464 QAIQQEVLKLVDD
-477 KIDLLDSQSIDQLNV
+477 KIDLLDNQSIEQLNA
-492 QKQLIEKNLKNGRS
+492 QKQLIEKNMKNGHS
-506 KIEYTIHQESSTVNH
+506 KLEYAIHQESKAVNH
-521 QVRALSLQLQSER
+521 QVRGLSLQLQSER
-534 QSFIS
+534 QAFLS
-539 ISISEDKKI
+539 ISISEERKI

-555 SGFWAGV
+555 SGFWSGV
-562 GRFFGMGGYGTREKI
+562 ARFFGVGGIGTREKV

-589 EQIETFGNTA
+589 EQIETFGRTA

-616 RKNIVIAAINLFDTS
+616 RKNIVMAAINLFDTS

-649 SYEPPKLNLNV
+649 SYEPPRLNLDI
-660 SQVIDNIVAQ
+660 SQVVDRIVDK

-679 EIQQLKQAHHLA
+679 EIQQLKQAHHQA
-691 ISTLSEHIVQLTKQ
+691 IATLSEHVVQLTKQ
-705 AEQALERYFEGMQQI
+705 AEHDLEQYFESMQQI

>member
-1 MTKQSL
+1 MTTQSL
-7 KIKSLL
+7 KIKPLL
-13 TLIQNYQSL
+13 TLIQNHQSL
-22 LFAADSQKYLSELF
+22 LFASDSQKYLSELSS
-36 NIAKTLDTNLLA
+36 IAKTLDTNLLA

-90 AALTRISYAEKPYA
+90 AALTRIGYAEKPYA
-104 EIEFYSVDDW
+104 EIEFYSRDDW

-124 HAQYQAIEQQ
+124 HIQYRAIEQQ
-134 LSQQQQENTPKSL
+134 LSQQQENTPTSM

-153 IVPNKPII
+153 LVPNKPKI
-161 IDPAMIQSQIS
+161 IDPAIIQSKIS

-187 LNLKQ
+187 LNLQQ

-230 IYIDD
+230 IYIND
-235 ERLRG
+235 ERLQG

-254 SRGQQTRTFLG
+254 SRGQQTRAFLG

-309 DLVFRMDR
+309 DLVFRMDK
-317 QILTSAKLAAQR
+317 QILTDAKLMAQQH
-329 YPEDVR
+329 PVEVR
-335 PQATIAAMMQLLDQK
+335 PQATIAAMMRLLDQK

-365 PDLDDASK
+365 PDLDEASK
-373 ALLSVIQGSK
+373 ALLSVIQSSQ
-383 PRLISALTWRIAE
+383 PHLISALTWRIAE
-396 DLPKLSSELQEQYD
+396 DLPNLSSELQEQYD
-410 ALCFDTGLNFD
+410 ALCFDTGFNFN
-421 VEQLKAFSNIIHL
+421 VEQLKHFSNIIQL
-434 RKVIEQQ
+434 RQVIEQQ

-464 QAIQQELLKLIKE
+464 QAIQQELLKLVEE
-477 KIDLLDSQSIDQLNV
+477 KIHLLDSQSIDQLNA

-506 KIEYTIHQESSTVNH
+506 KVDYAIHQESTTVNH

-534 QSFIS
+534 QAFLS

-562 GRFFGMGGYGTREKI
+562 GRFFGVGGYGTREKV

-589 EQIETFGNTA
+589 EQIGAFGRTA

-616 RKNIVIAAINLFDTS
+616 RKNIVMAAINLFDTS

-649 SYEPPKLNLNV
+649 SYEPPRLNLDMNHV
-660 SQVIDNIVAQ
+660 VDNIVAK

-679 EIQQLKQAHHLA
+679 DIQQLKQAHHQA

-705 AEQALERYFEGMQQI
+705 AEQDLEQYFEKMQQI

-732 LQGLIEQIEQKE
+732 LQSLIQHIEQKE
-744 NTLENLH
+744 NTLEDLN
-751 QFRLTLS
+751 QFERQLS
-758 SLNIT
+758 SLNMT
-763 S
+763 

>member
-1 MTKQSL
+1 MTTQSL
-7 KIKSLL
+7 KIKPLL
-13 TLIQNYQSL
+13 TLIQNHQSL
-22 LFAADSQKYLSELF
+22 LFASDSQKYLSELSS
-36 NIAKTLDTNLLA
+36 IAKTLDTNLLA

-90 AALTRISYAEKPYA
+90 AALTRIGYAEKPYA
-104 EIEFYSVDDW
+104 EIEFYSRDDW

-124 HAQYQAIEQQ
+124 HIQYRVIEQQ
-134 LSQQQQENTPKSL
+134 LSQQQEHIPTSM

-153 IVPNKPII
+153 LVPNKPKI
-161 IDPAMIQSQIS
+161 IDPAIIQSKIS

-187 LNLKQ
+187 LNLQQ

-230 IYIDD
+230 IYIND
-235 ERLRG
+235 ERLQG

-254 SRGQQTRTFLG
+254 SRGQQTRAFLG

-309 DLVFRMDR
+309 DLVFRMDK
-317 QILTSAKLAAQR
+317 QILTDAKLMAQQH
-329 YPEDVR
+329 PVEVR
-335 PQATIAAMMQLLDQK
+335 PQATIAAMMRLLDQK

-365 PDLDDASK
+365 PDLDEASK
-373 ALLSVIQGSK
+373 ALFSVIQSSQ
-383 PRLISALTWRIAE
+383 PHLISALTWRIAE
-396 DLPKLSSELQEQYD
+396 ELPNLSSELQEQYD
-410 ALCFDTGLNFD
+410 ALCFDTGFNFN
-421 VEQLKAFSNIIHL
+421 VEQLKHFSNITQL
-434 RKVIEQQ
+434 RQVIEQQ

-464 QAIQQELLKLIKE
+464 QAIQQELLKLVEE
-477 KIDLLDSQSIDQLNV
+477 KIHLLDSQSIDQLNA

-506 KIEYTIHQESSTVNH
+506 KVDYAIHQESTTVNH

-534 QSFIS
+534 QAFLS
-539 ISISEDKKI
+539 ISISEDRKI

-562 GRFFGMGGYGTREKI
+562 GRFFGVGGYGTREKV

-589 EQIETFGNTA
+589 EQIGAFGRTA

-616 RKNIVIAAINLFDTS
+616 RKNIVMAAINLFDTS

-649 SYEPPKLNLNV
+649 SYEPPRLNLDMNHV
-660 SQVIDNIVAQ
+660 VDNIVAK

-679 EIQQLKQAHHLA
+679 DIQQLKQAHHQA

-705 AEQALERYFEGMQQI
+705 AEQDLEQYFEKMQQI

-732 LQGLIEQIEQKE
+732 LQSLIQHIEQKE
-744 NTLENLH
+744 KTLGE
-751 QFRLTLS
+751 
-758 SLNIT
+758 LNKLKSAIT
-763 S
+763 QTFS

>member
-1 MTKQSL
+1 MQSST
-7 KIKSLL
+7 IEPLL
-13 TLIQNYQSL
+13 TLIQNYQSV
-22 LFAADSQKYLSELF
+22 LFTSDSQKYFSELS
-36 NIAKTLDTNLLA
+36 NIAKTLDTNLLV

-76 FPVDVLPKAATPMT
+76 FPIDVLPKAATPMT
-90 AALTRISYAEKPYA
+90 AALTRIGYAEKPYA
-104 EIEFYSVDDW
+104 EIEFYSVNDW
-114 NGIAQSANEY
+114 DSINQAAEEY
-124 HAQYQAIEQQ
+124 HIQYRAIEQQ
-134 LSQQQQENTPKSL
+134 LSQEAPESLPKSL
-147 FGNMKK
+147 FGNIKK
-153 IVPNKPII
+153 IVPNKPKN
-161 IDPAMIQSQIS
+161 IDPAIIQSKIS

-178 RELVDMAQQ
+178 RELVDMARQ
-187 LNLKQ
+187 LNLQQ
-192 YLGTTK
+192 YLGTKK

-204 LQELANEL
+204 LVELANEL

-230 IYIDD
+230 IYIND
-235 ERLRG
+235 ERLHG

-317 QILTSAKLAAQR
+317 QILTDAKLLAQR
-329 YPEDVR
+329 YPVEVR
-335 PQATIAAMMQLLDQK
+335 PQATISAMMQLLDKK
-350 IQQMTETQIMQHLNN
+350 IQQMTETQIKQHLSN
-365 PDLDDASK
+365 PDLDEASK
-373 ALLSVIQGSK
+373 ALLTVIQSTE
-383 PRLISALTWRIAE
+383 PHLISALTWRIAE
-396 DLPKLSSELQEQYD
+396 ELPNLSSELQEQYD
-410 ALCFDTGLNFD
+410 ALCFDTSFNFN
-421 VEQLKAFSNIIHL
+421 VEQLKQFSNIIEL

-441 KERKQELTQAKVALL
+441 KERKQELTQAKVTLL
-456 LQGVEQRT
+456 LEGVQQRT
-464 QAIQQELLKLIKE
+464 QAIQQELLKLVND
-477 KIDLLDSQSIDQLNV
+477 KIDLLDNQSIEQLNT
-492 QKQLIEKNLKNGRS
+492 QKQIIEKNMKNGRS
-506 KIEYTIHQESSTVNH
+506 KLEYTIHEESKAVSH
-521 QVRALSLQLQSER
+521 QVRGLSLQLQTER
-534 QSFIS
+534 QAFLS
-539 ISISEDKKI
+539 ISISEDRKI

-562 GRFFGMGGYGTREKI
+562 ARLFGVGGTGTREKV

-589 EQIETFGNTA
+589 EQIETFGRTA

-616 RKNIVIAAINLFDTS
+616 RKNIVMAAINLFDTS

-649 SYEPPKLNLNV
+649 SYEPPKLNLDV
-660 SQVIDNIVAQ
+660 SQVVDRIVDK
-670 FGLGKVTNS
+670 FGIGKVTNS
-679 EIQQLKQAHHLA
+679 EIQQLKQAHHQA
-691 ISTLSEHIVQLTKQ
+691 ISTLSEHVVQLTKQ
-705 AEQALERYFEGMQQI
+705 AEHDLEQYFESMQQI

-732 LQGLIEQIEQKE
+732 LQGLIEHIEQKE

-751 QFRLTLS
+751 QFRLKLS

>member
-1 MTKQSL
+1 MQSST
-7 KIKSLL
+7 IEPLL
-13 TLIQNYQSL
+13 TLIQNYQSV
-22 LFAADSQKYLSELF
+22 LFTSDSQKYFSELS
-36 NIAKTLDTNLLA
+36 NIAKTLDTNLLV

-76 FPVDVLPKAATPMT
+76 FPIDVLPKAATPMT
-90 AALTRISYAEKPYA
+90 AALTRIGYAEKPYA
-104 EIEFYSVDDW
+104 EIEFYSVNDW
-114 NGIAQSANEY
+114 DSINQAAEEY
-124 HAQYQAIEQQ
+124 HIQYRAIEQQ
-134 LSQQQQENTPKSL
+134 LSQEAPESLPKSL
-147 FGNMKK
+147 FGNIKK
-153 IVPNKPII
+153 IVPNKPKN
-161 IDPAMIQSQIS
+161 IDPAIIQSKIS

-178 RELVDMAQQ
+178 RELVDMARQ
-187 LNLKQ
+187 LNLQQ
-192 YLGTTK
+192 YLGTKK

-204 LQELANEL
+204 LVELANEL

-230 IYIDD
+230 IYIND
-235 ERLRG
+235 ERLHG

-317 QILTSAKLAAQR
+317 QILTDAKLLAQR
-329 YPEDVR
+329 YPVEVR
-335 PQATIAAMMQLLDQK
+335 PQATISAMMQLLDKK
-350 IQQMTETQIMQHLNN
+350 IQQMTETQIKQHLSN
-365 PDLDDASK
+365 PDLDEASK
-373 ALLSVIQGSK
+373 ALLTVIQSTE
-383 PRLISALTWRIAE
+383 PHLISALTWRIAE
-396 DLPKLSSELQEQYD
+396 DLPNLSSELQEQYD
-410 ALCFDTGLNFD
+410 ALCFDTSFNFN
-421 VEQLKAFSNIIHL
+421 VEQLEQFSNIIEL

-441 KERKQELTQAKVALL
+441 KERKQELTQAKVTLL
-456 LQGVEQRT
+456 LEGVQQRT
-464 QAIQQELLKLIKE
+464 QAIQQELLKLVND
-477 KIDLLDSQSIDQLNV
+477 KIDLLDNQSIEQLNT
-492 QKQLIEKNLKNGRS
+492 QKQIIEKNMKNGRS
-506 KIEYTIHQESSTVNH
+506 KLEYTIHEESKAVSH
-521 QVRALSLQLQSER
+521 QVRGLSLQLQTER
-534 QSFIS
+534 QAFLS
-539 ISISEDKKI
+539 ISISEDRKI

-562 GRFFGMGGYGTREKI
+562 ARFFGVGGTGTREKV

-589 EQIETFGNTA
+589 EQIETFGRTA

-616 RKNIVIAAINLFDTS
+616 RKNIVMAAINLFDTS

-649 SYEPPKLNLNV
+649 SYEPPKLNLDV
-660 SQVIDNIVAQ
+660 SQVVDRIVDK
-670 FGLGKVTNS
+670 FGIGKVTNS
-679 EIQQLKQAHHLA
+679 EIQQLKQAHHQA
-691 ISTLSEHIVQLTKQ
+691 ISTLSEHVVQLTKQ
-705 AEQALERYFEGMQQI
+705 AEHDLEQYFESMQQI

-732 LQGLIEQIEQKE
+732 LQGLIEHIEQKE
-744 NTLENLH
+744 NTLENLGRVKLEVRH
-751 QFRLTLS
+751 KPP
-758 SLNIT
+758 N
-763 S
+763 

>member
-1 MTKQSL
+1 MQSST
-7 KIKSLL
+7 IEPLL
-13 TLIQNYQSL
+13 TLIQNYQSV
-22 LFAADSQKYLSELF
+22 LFTSDSQKYFSELS
-36 NIAKTLDTNLLA
+36 NIAKTLDTNLLV

-76 FPVDVLPKAATPMT
+76 FPIDVLPKAATPMT
-90 AALTRISYAEKPYA
+90 AALTRIGYAEKPYA
-104 EIEFYSVDDW
+104 EIEFYSVNDW
-114 NGIAQSANEY
+114 DSINQAAEEY
-124 HAQYQAIEQQ
+124 HIQYRAIEQQ
-134 LSQQQQENTPKSL
+134 LSQEAPESLPKSL
-147 FGNMKK
+147 FGNIKK
-153 IVPNKPII
+153 IVPNKPKN
-161 IDPAMIQSQIS
+161 IDPAIIQSKIS

-178 RELVDMAQQ
+178 RELVDMARQ
-187 LNLKQ
+187 LNLQQ
-192 YLGTTK
+192 YLGTKK

-204 LQELANEL
+204 LVELANEL

-230 IYIDD
+230 IYIND
-235 ERLRG
+235 ERLHG

-317 QILTSAKLAAQR
+317 QILTDAKLLAQR
-329 YPEDVR
+329 YPVEVR
-335 PQATIAAMMQLLDQK
+335 PQATISAMMQLLDKK
-350 IQQMTETQIMQHLNN
+350 IQQMTETQIKQHLSN
-365 PDLDDASK
+365 PDLDEASK
-373 ALLSVIQGSK
+373 ALLTVIQSTE
-383 PRLISALTWRIAE
+383 PHLISALTWRIAE
-396 DLPKLSSELQEQYD
+396 DLPNLSSELQEQYD
-410 ALCFDTGLNFD
+410 ALCFDTSFNFN
-421 VEQLKAFSNIIHL
+421 VEQLEQFSNIIEL

-441 KERKQELTQAKVALL
+441 KERKQELTQAKVTLL
-456 LQGVEQRT
+456 LEGVQQRT
-464 QAIQQELLKLIKE
+464 QAIQQELLKLVND
-477 KIDLLDSQSIDQLNV
+477 KIDLLDNQSIEQLNT
-492 QKQLIEKNLKNGRS
+492 QKQIIEKNMKNGRS
-506 KIEYTIHQESSTVNH
+506 KLEYTIHEESKAVSH
-521 QVRALSLQLQSER
+521 QVRGLSLQLQTER
-534 QSFIS
+534 QAFLS
-539 ISISEDKKI
+539 ISISEDRKI

-562 GRFFGMGGYGTREKI
+562 ARFFGVGGTGTREKV

-589 EQIETFGNTA
+589 EQIETFGRTA

-616 RKNIVIAAINLFDTS
+616 RKNIVMAAINLFDTS

-649 SYEPPKLNLNV
+649 SYEPPKLNLDV
-660 SQVIDNIVAQ
+660 SQVVDRIIDK
-670 FGLGKVTNS
+670 FGIGKVTNS
-679 EIQQLKQAHHLA
+679 EIQQLKQAHHQA
-691 ISTLSEHIVQLTKQ
+691 ISTLSEHVVQLTKQ
-705 AEQALERYFEGMQQI
+705 AEHDLEQYFESMQQI

-732 LQGLIEQIEQKE
+732 LQGLIEHIEQKE

-751 QFRLTLS
+751 QFRLKLS

>member
-1 MTKQSL
+1 MQSPT
-7 KIKSLL
+7 IKPLL
-13 TLIQNYQSL
+13 TLIQNHQSL
-22 LFAADSQKYLSELF
+22 LFASDSQKYFSELS
-36 NIAKTLDTNLLA
+36 NMAKMLDINLLA

-76 FPVDVLPKAATPMT
+76 FPIDVLPKAATPMT
-90 AALTRISYAEKPYA
+90 AALTRIGYAEKPYA
-104 EIEFYSVDDW
+104 EIEFYSVNDW
-114 NGIAQSANEY
+114 DSINQAAEEY
-124 HAQYQAIEQQ
+124 HIQYRAIEQQ
-134 LSQQQQENTPKSL
+134 LSQEEQESMPKSL

-153 IVPNKPII
+153 IVPNKPKN
-161 IDPAMIQSQIS
+161 IDPAIIQSQIS
-172 EELRSC
+172 EEFRSC
-178 RELVDMAQQ
+178 RELVDMAHQ
-187 LNLKQ
+187 LNLQQ
-192 YLGTTK
+192 YLGTKK

-204 LQELANEL
+204 LVELANEL

-230 IYIDD
+230 IYIND
-235 ERLRG
+235 ERLHG

-317 QILTSAKLAAQR
+317 QILTDAKLLAQR
-329 YPEDVR
+329 YPVEVR
-335 PQATIAAMMQLLDQK
+335 PQATISAMMQLLDKK
-350 IQQMTETQIMQHLNN
+350 IQQMTETQIKQHLNN
-365 PDLDDASK
+365 PDLDEASK
-373 ALLSVIQGSK
+373 SLLTVIQSTK
-383 PRLISALTWRIAE
+383 PHLISALTWRIAE
-396 DLPKLSSELQEQYD
+396 DLPNLSSELQEQYD
-410 ALCFDTGLNFD
+410 ALCFDTSFNFN
-421 VEQLKAFSNIIHL
+421 VEQLKQFSNIIEL

-441 KERKQELTQAKVALL
+441 KERKQELTQAKVTLL
-456 LQGVEQRT
+456 LEGVQQRT
-464 QAIQQELLKLIKE
+464 QAIQQELLKLVND
-477 KIDLLDSQSIDQLNV
+477 KIDLLDNQSIEQLNT
-492 QKQLIEKNLKNGRS
+492 QKQIIEKNMKNGRS
-506 KIEYTIHQESSTVNH
+506 KLEYTIHEESKAVSH
-521 QVRALSLQLQSER
+521 QVRGLSLQLQTER
-534 QSFIS
+534 QAFLS
-539 ISISEDKKI
+539 ISISEDRKI

-562 GRFFGMGGYGTREKI
+562 ARFFGVGGTGTREKV

-589 EQIETFGNTA
+589 EQIETFGRTA

-616 RKNIVIAAINLFDTS
+616 RKNIVMAAINLFDTS

-649 SYEPPKLNLNV
+649 SYEPPRLNLDI
-660 SQVIDNIVAQ
+660 SQVVDRIVDK

-679 EIQQLKQAHHLA
+679 EIQQLKQAHHQA
-691 ISTLSEHIVQLTKQ
+691 IATLSEHVVQLTKQ
-705 AEQALERYFEGMQQI
+705 AEHDLEQYFESMQQI

>member
-1 MTKQSL
+1 MQSST
-7 KIKSLL
+7 IEPLL
-13 TLIQNYQSL
+13 TLIQNYQSV
-22 LFAADSQKYLSELF
+22 LFTSDSQKYFSELS
-36 NIAKTLDTNLLA
+36 NIAKTLDTNLLV

-76 FPVDVLPKAATPMT
+76 FPIDVLPKAATPMT
-90 AALTRISYAEKPYA
+90 AALTRIGYAEKPYA
-104 EIEFYSVDDW
+104 EIEFYSVNDW
-114 NGIAQSANEY
+114 DSINQAAEEY
-124 HAQYQAIEQQ
+124 HIQYRAIEQQ
-134 LSQQQQENTPKSL
+134 LSQEAPESLPKSL
-147 FGNMKK
+147 FGNIKK
-153 IVPNKPII
+153 IVPNKPKN
-161 IDPAMIQSQIS
+161 IDPAIIQSKIS

-178 RELVDMAQQ
+178 RELVDMARQ
-187 LNLKQ
+187 LNLQQ
-192 YLGTTK
+192 YLGTKK

-204 LQELANEL
+204 LVELANEL

-230 IYIDD
+230 IYIND
-235 ERLRG
+235 ERLHG

-317 QILTSAKLAAQR
+317 QILTDAKLLAQR
-329 YPEDVR
+329 YPVEVR
-335 PQATIAAMMQLLDQK
+335 PQATISAMMQLLDKK
-350 IQQMTETQIMQHLNN
+350 IQQMTETQIKQHLSN
-365 PDLDDASK
+365 PDLDEASK
-373 ALLSVIQGSK
+373 ALLTVIQSTE
-383 PRLISALTWRIAE
+383 PHLISALTWRIAE
-396 DLPKLSSELQEQYD
+396 DLPNLSSELQEQYD
-410 ALCFDTGLNFD
+410 ALCFDTSFNFN
-421 VEQLKAFSNIIHL
+421 VEQLEQFSNIIEL

-441 KERKQELTQAKVALL
+441 KERKQELTQAKVTLL
-456 LQGVEQRT
+456 LEGVQQRT
-464 QAIQQELLKLIKE
+464 QAIQQELLKLVYD
-477 KIDLLDSQSIDQLNV
+477 KIDLLDNQSIEQLNT
-492 QKQLIEKNLKNGRS
+492 QKQIIEKNMKNGRS
-506 KIEYTIHQESSTVNH
+506 KLEYTIHEESKAVSH
-521 QVRALSLQLQSER
+521 QVRGLSLQLQTER
-534 QSFIS
+534 QAFLS
-539 ISISEDKKI
+539 ISISEDRKI

-562 GRFFGMGGYGTREKI
+562 ARFFGVGGTGTREKV

-589 EQIETFGNTA
+589 EQIETFGRTA

-616 RKNIVIAAINLFDTS
+616 RKNIVMAAINLFDTS

-649 SYEPPKLNLNV
+649 SYEPPKLNLDV
-660 SQVIDNIVAQ
+660 SQVVDRIVDK
-670 FGLGKVTNS
+670 FGIGKVTNS
-679 EIQQLKQAHHLA
+679 EIQQLKQAHHQA
-691 ISTLSEHIVQLTKQ
+691 ISTLSEHVVQLTKQ
-705 AEQALERYFEGMQQI
+705 AEHDLEQYFESMQQI

-732 LQGLIEQIEQKE
+732 LQGLIEHIEQKE

-751 QFRLTLS
+751 QFRLKLS

>member
-1 MTKQSL
+1 MQSPT
-7 KIKSLL
+7 IKPLL
-13 TLIQNYQSL
+13 TLIQNHQSL
-22 LFAADSQKYLSELF
+22 LFASDSQKYFSELS
-36 NIAKTLDTNLLA
+36 NMAKMLDINLLA

-76 FPVDVLPKAATPMT
+76 FPIDVLPKAATPMT
-90 AALTRISYAEKPYA
+90 AALTRIGYAEKPYA
-104 EIEFYSVDDW
+104 EIEFYSVNDW
-114 NGIAQSANEY
+114 DSINQAAEEY
-124 HAQYQAIEQQ
+124 HIQYRAIEQQ
-134 LSQQQQENTPKSL
+134 LSQEEQESMPKSL

-153 IVPNKPII
+153 IVPNKPKN
-161 IDPAMIQSQIS
+161 IDPAIIQSQIS
-172 EELRSC
+172 EEFRSC
-178 RELVDMAQQ
+178 RELVDMAHQ
-187 LNLKQ
+187 LNLQQ
-192 YLGTTK
+192 YLGTKK

-204 LQELANEL
+204 LVELANEL

-230 IYIDD
+230 IYIND
-235 ERLRG
+235 ERLHG

-317 QILTSAKLAAQR
+317 QILTDAKLLAQR
-329 YPEDVR
+329 YPVEVR
-335 PQATIAAMMQLLDQK
+335 PQATISAMMQLLDKK
-350 IQQMTETQIMQHLNN
+350 IQQMTETQIKQHLNN
-365 PDLDDASK
+365 PDLDEASK
-373 ALLSVIQGSK
+373 SLLTVIQSTK
-383 PRLISALTWRIAE
+383 PHLISALTWRIAE
-396 DLPKLSSELQEQYD
+396 DLPNLSSELQEQYD
-410 ALCFDTGLNFD
+410 ALCFDTSFNFN
-421 VEQLKAFSNIIHL
+421 VEQLEQFSNIIEL

-441 KERKQELTQAKVALL
+441 KERKQELTQAKVTLL
-456 LQGVEQRT
+456 LEGVQQRT
-464 QAIQQELLKLIKE
+464 QAIQQELLKLVND
-477 KIDLLDSQSIDQLNV
+477 KIDLLDNQSIEQLNT
-492 QKQLIEKNLKNGRS
+492 QKQIIEKNMKNGRS
-506 KIEYTIHQESSTVNH
+506 KLEYTIHEESKAVSH
-521 QVRALSLQLQSER
+521 QVRGLSLQLQTER
-534 QSFIS
+534 QAFLS
-539 ISISEDKKI
+539 ISISEDRKI

-562 GRFFGMGGYGTREKI
+562 ARFFGVGGTGTREKV

-589 EQIETFGNTA
+589 EQIETFGRTA

-616 RKNIVIAAINLFDTS
+616 RKNIVMAAINLFDTS

-649 SYEPPKLNLNV
+649 SYEPPKLNLDV
-660 SQVIDNIVAQ
+660 SQVVDRIVDK
-670 FGLGKVTNS
+670 FGIGKVTNS
-679 EIQQLKQAHHLA
+679 EIQQLKQAHHQA
-691 ISTLSEHIVQLTKQ
+691 ISTLSEHVVQLTKQ
-705 AEQALERYFEGMQQI
+705 AEHDLEQYFESMQQI

-732 LQGLIEQIEQKE
+732 LQGLIEHIEQKE

-751 QFRLTLS
+751 QFRLKLS

>member
-1 MTKQSL
+1 MTNQSL

-13 TLIQNYQSL
+13 SQIQNHQSL
-22 LFAADSQKYLSELF
+22 LFASDSQKYLSELS
-36 NIAKTLDTNLLA
+36 NMEKTLDTNMRA
-48 AQEEGR
+48 AQEDGR

-90 AALTRISYAEKPYA
+90 AALTRIGYAEKPYA

-114 NGIAQSANEY
+114 SGIAQSAIEY
-124 HAQYQAIEQQ
+124 HTQYRTVEQQ
-134 LSQQQQENTPKSL
+134 LSQEEHEQTPISL

-153 IVPNKPII
+153 LVPNKPKVIE
-161 IDPAMIQSQIS
+161 PALIQSKIS

-187 LNLKQ
+187 LNTQ
-192 YLGTTK
+192 EYLGTKK
-198 RIEATS
+198 RIEAAS
-204 LQELANEL
+204 LEDLASEL

-230 IYIDD
+230 IYIND
-235 ERLRG
+235 ERLQG

-317 QILTSAKLAAQR
+317 QILISAKLAAQR

-534 QSFIS
+534 QAFLS
-539 ISISEDKKI
+539 ISISEDRKI

-555 SGFWAGV
+555 SGFWSGV
-562 GRFFGMGGYGTREKI
+562 ARFFGAGGYGTREKI

-679 EIQQLKQAHHLA
+679 EIQQLKQAHHHA
-691 ISTLSEHIVQLTKQ
+691 IATISEYIVQLTKQ
-705 AEQALERYFEGMQQI
+705 AEHDLEQYFENMQQV
-720 LVNKIIGEIQNN
+720 LVNKIIGEIQIN
-732 LQGLIEQIEQKE
+732 LQSLMQQIAEKE
-744 NTLENLH
+744 NTLENLN
-751 QFRLTLS
+751 QFERQLS
-758 SLNIT
+758 SLNMT
-763 S
+763 

>member
-1 MTKQSL
+1 MTTQSL
-7 KIKSLL
+7 KIKPLL
-13 TLIQNYQSL
+13 TLIQNHQSL
-22 LFAADSQKYLSELF
+22 LFASDSQKYLSELSS
-36 NIAKTLDTNLLA
+36 IAKTLDTNLLA

-90 AALTRISYAEKPYA
+90 AALTRIGYAEKPYA
-104 EIEFYSVDDW
+104 EIEFYSRDDW

-124 HAQYQAIEQQ
+124 HIQYRVIEQQ
-134 LSQQQQENTPKSL
+134 LSQQQEHIPTSM

-153 IVPNKPII
+153 LVPNKPKI
-161 IDPAMIQSQIS
+161 IDPAIIQSKIS

-187 LNLKQ
+187 LNLQQ

-230 IYIDD
+230 IYIND
-235 ERLRG
+235 ERLQG

-254 SRGQQTRTFLG
+254 SRGQQTRAFLG

-317 QILTSAKLAAQR
+317 QILTDAKLMAQQH
-329 YPEDVR
+329 PVEVR
-335 PQATIAAMMQLLDQK
+335 PQATIAAMMRLLDQK

-365 PDLDDASK
+365 PDLDEASK
-373 ALLSVIQGSK
+373 ALLSVIQSSQ
-383 PRLISALTWRIAE
+383 PHLISALTWRIAE
-396 DLPKLSSELQEQYD
+396 ELPNLSSELQEQYD
-410 ALCFDTGLNFD
+410 ALCFDTGFNFN
-421 VEQLKAFSNIIHL
+421 VEQLKHFSNITQL
-434 RKVIEQQ
+434 RQVIEQQ

-464 QAIQQELLKLIKE
+464 QAIQQELLKLVEE
-477 KIDLLDSQSIDQLNV
+477 KIHLLDSQSIDQLNA

-506 KIEYTIHQESSTVNH
+506 KVDYAIHQESTTVNH

-534 QSFIS
+534 QAFLS
-539 ISISEDKKI
+539 ISISEDRKI

-562 GRFFGMGGYGTREKI
+562 GRFFGVGGYGTREKV

-589 EQIETFGNTA
+589 EQIEAFGRTA

-616 RKNIVIAAINLFDTS
+616 RKNIVMAAINLFDTS

-649 SYEPPKLNLNV
+649 SYEPPRLNLDMNHV
-660 SQVIDNIVAQ
+660 VDNIVAK

-679 EIQQLKQAHHLA
+679 DIQQLKQAHHQA

-705 AEQALERYFEGMQQI
+705 AEQDLEQYFEKMQQI

-732 LQGLIEQIEQKE
+732 LQSLIQHIEQKE
-744 NTLENLH
+744 KTLGE
-751 QFRLTLS
+751 
-758 SLNIT
+758 LNKLKSAIT
-763 S
+763 QTFS

>member
-1 MTKQSL
+1 MQSPT
-7 KIKSLL
+7 IKPLL
-13 TLIQNYQSL
+13 TLIQNHQSL
-22 LFAADSQKYLSELF
+22 LFASDSQKYFSELS
-36 NIAKTLDTNLLA
+36 NMAKMLDINLLA

-76 FPVDVLPKAATPMT
+76 FPIDVLPKAATPMT
-90 AALTRISYAEKPYA
+90 AALTRIGYAEKPYA
-104 EIEFYSVDDW
+104 EIEFYSVNDW
-114 NGIAQSANEY
+114 DSINQAAEEY
-124 HAQYQAIEQQ
+124 HIQYRAIEQQ
-134 LSQQQQENTPKSL
+134 LSQEEQESMPKSL

-153 IVPNKPII
+153 IVPNKPKN
-161 IDPAMIQSQIS
+161 IDPAIIQSQIS
-172 EELRSC
+172 EEFRSC
-178 RELVDMAQQ
+178 RELVDMAHQ
-187 LNLKQ
+187 LNLQQ
-192 YLGTTK
+192 YLGTKK

-204 LQELANEL
+204 LVELANEL

-230 IYIDD
+230 IYIND
-235 ERLRG
+235 ERLHG

-317 QILTSAKLAAQR
+317 QILTDAKLLAQR
-329 YPEDVR
+329 YPVEVR
-335 PQATIAAMMQLLDQK
+335 PQATISAMMQLLDKK
-350 IQQMTETQIMQHLNN
+350 IQQMTETQIKQHLNN
-365 PDLDDASK
+365 PDLDEASK
-373 ALLSVIQGSK
+373 SLLTVIQSTK
-383 PRLISALTWRIAE
+383 PHLISALTWRIAE
-396 DLPKLSSELQEQYD
+396 DLPNLSSELQEQYD
-410 ALCFDTGLNFD
+410 ALCFDTSFNFN
-421 VEQLKAFSNIIHL
+421 VEQLKQFSNIIEL
-434 RKVIEQQ
+434 RQVIEQQ

-456 LQGVEQRT
+456 LEGVQQHT
-464 QAIQQELLKLIKE
+464 QAIQQEVLKLVDD
-477 KIDLLDSQSIDQLNV
+477 KIDLLDNQSIEQLNA
-492 QKQLIEKNLKNGRS
+492 QKQLIEKNMKNGRS
-506 KIEYTIHQESSTVNH
+506 KLEYAIHQESKAVNH
-521 QVRALSLQLQSER
+521 QVRGLSLQLQSER
-534 QSFIS
+534 QTFLS
-539 ISISEDKKI
+539 ISISEERKI

-555 SGFWAGV
+555 SGFWSGV
-562 GRFFGMGGYGTREKI
+562 ARFFGVGGIGTREKV

-589 EQIETFGNTA
+589 EQIETFGRTA

-616 RKNIVIAAINLFDTS
+616 RKNIVMAAINLFDTS

-649 SYEPPKLNLNV
+649 SYEPPRLNLDI
-660 SQVIDNIVAQ
+660 SQVVDRIVDK

-679 EIQQLKQAHHLA
+679 EIQQLKQAHHQA
-691 ISTLSEHIVQLTKQ
+691 IATLSEHVVQLTKQ
-705 AEQALERYFEGMQQI
+705 AEHDLEQYFESMQQI

>member
-1 MTKQSL
+1 MQSP
-7 KIKSLL
+7 KIKPLL
-13 TLIQNYQSL
+13 TLIQNHQSL
-22 LFAADSQKYLSELF
+22 LFASDSQKYFSELS
-36 NIAKTLDTNLLA
+36 NMAKTLDTNLLV

-76 FPVDVLPKAATPMT
+76 FPIDVLPKAATPMT
-90 AALTRISYAEKPYA
+90 AALTRIGYAEKPYA
-104 EIEFYSVDDW
+104 EIEFYSVNDW
-114 NGIAQSANEY
+114 DSINQAAEEY
-124 HAQYQAIEQQ
+124 HIQYRAIEQQ
-134 LSQQQQENTPKSL
+134 LSQEAPESLPKSL
-147 FGNMKK
+147 FGNIKK
-153 IVPNKPII
+153 IVPNKPKN
-161 IDPAMIQSQIS
+161 IDPAIIQSKIS

-178 RELVDMAQQ
+178 RELVDMARQ
-187 LNLKQ
+187 LNLQQ
-192 YLGTTK
+192 YLGTKK

-204 LQELANEL
+204 LVELANEL

-230 IYIDD
+230 IYIND
-235 ERLRG
+235 ERLHG

-317 QILTSAKLAAQR
+317 QILTDAKLLAQR
-329 YPEDVR
+329 YPVEVR
-335 PQATIAAMMQLLDQK
+335 PQATISAMMQLLDKK
-350 IQQMTETQIMQHLNN
+350 IQQMTETQIKQHLSN
-365 PDLDDASK
+365 PDLDEASK
-373 ALLSVIQGSK
+373 ALLTVIQSTE
-383 PRLISALTWRIAE
+383 PHLISALTWRIAE
-396 DLPKLSSELQEQYD
+396 DLPNLSSELQEQYD
-410 ALCFDTGLNFD
+410 ALCFDTSFNFN
-421 VEQLKAFSNIIHL
+421 VEQLEQFSNIIEL

-441 KERKQELTQAKVALL
+441 KERKQELTQAKVTLL
-456 LQGVEQRT
+456 LEGVQQRT
-464 QAIQQELLKLIKE
+464 QAIQQELLKLVND
-477 KIDLLDSQSIDQLNV
+477 KIDLLDNQSIEQLNT
-492 QKQLIEKNLKNGRS
+492 QKQIIEKNMKNGRS
-506 KIEYTIHQESSTVNH
+506 KLEYTIHEESKAVSH
-521 QVRALSLQLQSER
+521 QVRGLSLQLQTER
-534 QSFIS
+534 QAFLS
-539 ISISEDKKI
+539 ISISENRKI

-562 GRFFGMGGYGTREKI
+562 ARFFGVGGTGTREKV

-589 EQIETFGNTA
+589 EQIETFGRTA

-616 RKNIVIAAINLFDTS
+616 KKNIVMAAINLFDTS

-649 SYEPPKLNLNV
+649 SYEPPKLNLDV
-660 SQVIDNIVAQ
+660 SQVVDRIVDK
-670 FGLGKVTNS
+670 FGIGKVTNS
-679 EIQQLKQAHHLA
+679 EIQQLKQAHHQA
-691 ISTLSEHIVQLTKQ
+691 ISTLSEHVVQLTKQ
-705 AEQALERYFEGMQQI
+705 AEHDLEQYFESMQQI

-732 LQGLIEQIEQKE
+732 LQGLIEHIEQKE

-751 QFRLTLS
+751 QFRLKLS

>member
-1 MTKQSL
+1 MTIQSL
-7 KIKSLL
+7 KIKPLL
-13 TLIQNYQSL
+13 TLIQKYQSL
-22 LFAADSQKYLSELF
+22 LFAADSQKYLSELS
-36 NIAKTLDTNLLA
+36 NLTKTLDTNLLA

-54 NLRIAIVGQM
+54 NLRLAIVGQM

-90 AALTRISYAEKPYA
+90 AALTRIGYAEKPYA

-124 HAQYQAIEQQ
+124 HVQYRAIEQQ

-153 IVPNKPII
+153 IVPTRPTI

-230 IYIDD
+230 IYIND

-317 QILTSAKLAAQR
+317 QILTDAKLAAQR
-329 YPEDVR
+329 YPIEVR
-335 PQATIAAMMQLLDQK
+335 PQATIAAMMQLLDKK

-365 PDLDDASK
+365 PDLDEASK
-373 ALLSVIQGSK
+373 VLLSVIQSSK
-383 PRLISALTWRIAE
+383 PHLISALTWRIAE
-396 DLPKLSSELQEQYD
+396 DLPNLSSELQEQYD

-421 VEQLKAFSNIIHL
+421 VEQLKAFSNIIQL
-434 RKVIEQQ
+434 RQVIEQQ
-441 KERKQELTQAKVALL
+441 KERKQELTQAKVTLL
-456 LQGVEQRT
+456 LQGVQQRT
-464 QAIQQELLKLIKE
+464 QAIQQELLKLVEE
-477 KIDLLDSQSIDQLNV
+477 KIDLLDSQSIEQLNA

-506 KIEYTIHQESSTVNH
+506 KVEYAIHQESTTVNH

-534 QSFIS
+534 QAFLS

-562 GRFFGMGGYGTREKI
+562 GRFFGMGGYGTREKV

-589 EQIETFGNTA
+589 EQIEAFGRTA

-616 RKNIVIAAINLFDTS
+616 RKNIVMAAINLFDTS

-649 SYEPPKLNLNV
+649 NYEPPRLNLNMNHV
-660 SQVIDNIVAQ
+660 VDNIVAK

-679 EIQQLKQAHHLA
+679 EIQQLKQAHHQA

-705 AEQALERYFEGMQQI
+705 AEQDLEKYFENMQQV

-732 LQGLIEQIEQKE
+732 LQSLIQQIEQKQ
-744 NTLENLH
+744 NTLENLN
-751 QFRLTLS
+751 QLKQQLS

-763 S
+763 

>member
-1 MTKQSL
+1 MINQSL

-13 TLIQNYQSL
+13 SQIQNHQSL
-22 LFAADSQKYLSELF
+22 LFASDSQKYLSELSSME
-36 NIAKTLDTNLLA
+36 KTLDTNMRA

-90 AALTRISYAEKPYA
+90 AALTRIGYAEKPYA

-114 NGIAQSANEY
+114 SGIAQSAKEY
-124 HAQYQAIEQQ
+124 HTQYRTVEQQ
-134 LSQQQQENTPKSL
+134 LSQEEHEQTPISL

-153 IVPNKPII
+153 LVPNKPKVIE
-161 IDPAMIQSQIS
+161 PALIQSKIS

-187 LNLKQ
+187 LNTQ
-192 YLGTTK
+192 EYLGTKK
-198 RIEATS
+198 RIEAAS
-204 LQELANEL
+204 LEDLASEL

-230 IYIDD
+230 IYIND

-254 SRGQQTRTFLG
+254 SRGQQTRAFLG

-284 LRLLREQLTASGI
+284 LRLLREQLTTSGI
-297 DSKAV
+297 DNKAV

-317 QILTSAKLAAQR
+317 QILTDAKLMAQQH
-329 YPEDVR
+329 PVEVR
-335 PQATIAAMMQLLDQK
+335 PQATIAAMMRLLDQK
-350 IQQMTETQIMQHLNN
+350 IQQMTETQIIEHLNN
-365 PDLDDASK
+365 PDLDEASK
-373 ALLSVIQGSK
+373 ALLSVIQSRK
-383 PRLISALTWRIAE
+383 PHLISALTWRIAE
-396 DLPKLSSELQEQYD
+396 DLPNLSSELQEQYD
-410 ALCFDTGLNFD
+410 ALCFDTSFNFNA
-421 VEQLKAFSNIIHL
+421 EQLKQFSNIIQL
-434 RKVIEQQ
+434 RQEIEKQ
-441 KERKQELTQAKVALL
+441 KERKLELTQAKVNLL
-456 LQGVEQRT
+456 LQGVEHRT
-464 QAIQQELLKLIKE
+464 QAIQQNLLELVE
-477 KIDLLDSQSIDQLNV
+477 DKIGLLDSQSIEQLNT

-506 KIEYTIHQESSTVNH
+506 KIEYAIHQESFTVNH

-534 QSFIS
+534 QAFLS
-539 ISISEDKKI
+539 ISISEDRKI

-555 SGFWAGV
+555 SGFWSGV
-562 GRFFGMGGYGTREKI
+562 ARFFGAGGYGTREKI

-649 SYEPPKLNLNV
+649 NYEPPKLNLNI

-679 EIQQLKQAHHLA
+679 EIQQLKQAHHEA
-691 ISTLSEHIVQLTKQ
+691 ITTLSEYVLQLTKE
-705 AEQALERYFEGMQQI
+705 AEHDLEQYFESMEKI
-720 LVNKIIGEIQNN
+720 LVNKIIDEIQNN
-732 LQGLIEQIEQKE
+732 LQSLIQQIELKE
-744 NTLENLH
+744 NILENLN
-751 QFRLTLS
+751 QFRQQLY
-758 SLNIT
+758 SLEMI
-763 S
+763 